1 MLYPSGFVGHFII
14 RSLQYFCQTLSLS
27 FLFSKKEK
35 KKKLIFLSRTL
46 QESLVSSEAL
56 MELFIV
62 VRIISSSSFL
72 EL

>member
-35 KKKLIFLSRTL
+35 KID
-46 QESLVSSEAL
+46 
-56 MELFIV
+56 LFIQDLTRVIGELRSFNGV
-62 VRIISSSSFL
+62 VYSSSNNL
-72 EL
+72 